1 MLINRASNVTHLI
14 SIRLVLLFISFQGLM
29 LNDDSILLPEKPVT
43 QPGEITF
50 NVRVGIMR
58 LKQGYLDITWEK

>member
-1 MLINRASNVTHLI
+1 MLS
-14 SIRLVLLFISFQGLM
+14 
-29 LNDDSILLPEKPVT
+29 DDSIILPEKPVT

-50 NVRVGIMR
+50 NVRVGFMQ

>member
-1 MLINRASNVTHLI
+1 
-14 SIRLVLLFISFQGLM
+14 M

-50 NVRVGIMR
+50 NVRVGIMQ
-58 LKQGYLDITWEK
+58 LKQGYLHAW

>member
-1 MLINRASNVTHLI
+1 
-14 SIRLVLLFISFQGLM
+14 M

-50 NVRVGIMR
+50 NVRVGIMK
-58 LKQGYLDITWEK
+58 LKREYLRYNLGRAQWLIGRGLDLESMGH